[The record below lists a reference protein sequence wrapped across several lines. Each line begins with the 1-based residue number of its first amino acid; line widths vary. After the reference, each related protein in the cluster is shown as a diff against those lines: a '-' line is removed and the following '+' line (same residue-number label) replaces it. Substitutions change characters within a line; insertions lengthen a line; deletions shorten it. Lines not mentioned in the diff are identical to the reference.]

1 MLQPVFPLIYSD
13 KTGPYQAHLELEK
26 SVKQNILF
34 LLQTNP
40 GEWPAKPE
48 LGIGV
53 SQFLFENYSID
64 SMSQFRQVVKS
75 QIKKYMPFIEI
86 DLQFSEFDDLG
97 NSYVDNNYLKMT
109 ISYNIVPL
117 SVQEILNLKI
127 TESAI
132 EVI

>member
-13 KTGPYQAHLELEK
+13 KDGPYQTHLELEK

-40 GEWPAKPE
+40 GEWPAKPD

-53 SQFLFENYSID
+53 SRFLFENYSID

-75 QIKKYMPFIEI
+75 QVKKYMPFIEI
-86 DLQFSEFDDLG
+86 DVQFSEFDEFG
-97 NSYVDNNYLKMT
+97 NSYIDNNYLKMT

>member
-1 MLQPVFPLIYSD
+1 MLQPVFPLKYSD
-13 KTGPYQAHLELEK
+13 RDGAYQSHTELER

-40 GEWPAKPE
+40 GEWPARPE
-48 LGIGV
+48 FGIGI
-53 SQFLFENYSID
+53 SRFLFENYSID

-75 QIKKYMPFIEI
+75 QVKKYMPFLEI
-86 DLQFSEFDDLG
+86 DVQFSEFDESG
-97 NSYVDNNYLKMT
+97 NSFIDNNYLKMT
-109 ISYNIVPL
+109 IRYNIVPL

-127 TESAI
+127 TEKTI